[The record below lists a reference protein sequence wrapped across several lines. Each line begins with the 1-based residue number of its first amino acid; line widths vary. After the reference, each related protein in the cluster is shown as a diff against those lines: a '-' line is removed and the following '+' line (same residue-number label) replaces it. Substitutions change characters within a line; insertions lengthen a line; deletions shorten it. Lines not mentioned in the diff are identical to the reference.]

1 MSEALS
7 AGAVILVLGAAA
19 VWLGALLP
27 ARWWRAP
34 VLGVVVGLLGSG
46 TWAAMSLRDLPPPE
60 AAVEGRP
67 IAVPPEGYASSS
79 ACQACHPREHATWRD
94 SYHRRM
100 TQVASRETVVG
111 DFDEVV
117 LHYHGF
123 DYRLFWQ
130 GGRPWFET
138 SAAALGGDP
147 AATVRRPIALT
158 TGSHHLQ
165 AYWYPAGA
173 GRAVEFFPFIFMIPE
188 GRWAPRES
196 VFLQPTVPVDV
207 PLAPIDEATRWQH
220 QRQWNH
226 NCLHCH
232 ATRPAPGFPGPDTR
246 VAELGIACEA
256 CHGPG
261 EEHARR
267 NRSPLH
273 RARLRA
279 REGAGGV
286 IADSVAE
293 PSRLDPRRS
302 AQVCGQCHSINY
314 AKPEEWREKL
324 ATGSS
329 FRPGDEL
336 ADSHYVCRA
345 SEGDAALARCGNQD
359 LEHQYWPDGMLRVS
373 GREYVGLL
381 DSPCHQRGELTCL
394 SCHTL
399 HQADDDPRPRAEW
412 ADDQLGV
419 HGESNASCTQCH
431 VALEEPAALEAH
443 SHHPAESTGSAC
455 VDCHMTYTS
464 YGLLKATRSHQISSP
479 SVASSLETGR
489 PNACN
494 QCHLDKTLAWTA
506 SHLERWYGQSA
517 PELDEV
523 ERGVPAS
530 LIWLLSGD
538 AGQRALMAW
547 SLGWQP
553 ALDAADRRWIP
564 PFLIQLLDDPYDAV
578 RIVATRALRS
588 HPELRDLA
596 LDPLAPPAERRESAM
611 RALAAWRA
619 LPGELRRDAASL
631 LDDPDGRLGGGEV
644 FLRLWQQR
652 DDRVVILTE

>member
-1 MSEALS
+1 MSEPLA
-7 AGAVILVLGAAA
+7 AGVVVVVLAAAA

-34 VLGVVVGLLGSG
+34 ALGVVVGLLATG
-46 TWAAMSLRDLPPPE
+46 TWAAMALRDLPTPE
-60 AAVEGRP
+60 AEVAGRP
-67 IAVPPEGYASSS
+67 IAVPPEGYVSSS
-79 ACQACHPREHATWRD
+79 ACQACHPREHATWHD

-100 TQVASRETVVG
+100 TQVASRQSVVG
-111 DFDEVV
+111 DFDDVT

-123 DYRLFWQ
+123 DYRLFWEGDQ
-130 GGRPWFET
+130 PWFET

-147 AATVRRPIALT
+147 ADTVSRPLALT

-165 AYWYPAGA
+165 AYWYPAGT

-188 GRWAPRES
+188 RRWAPRES
-196 VFLQPTVPVDV
+196 VFLQPTVPLDA

-246 VAELGIACEA
+246 VAEMGIACEA

-267 NRSPLH
+267 NRDPLH

-279 REGAGGV
+279 REAAGATLL
-286 IADSVAE
+286 E
-293 PSRLDPRRS
+293 PIVDPGELDARRS
-302 AQVCGQCHSINY
+302 AQVCGQCHSINF
-314 AKPEEWREKL
+314 AKPEEWQRKL
-324 ATGSS
+324 AAGTT

-336 ADSHYVCRA
+336 TDTHHVCRA
-345 SEGDAALARCGNQD
+345 SEGEEALARCDNQD
-359 LEHQYWPDGMLRVS
+359 LEHQYWSDGMLRVS

-381 DSPCHQRGELTCL
+381 DSPCAQRGELTCL
-394 SCHTL
+394 SCHTM
-399 HQADDDPRPRAEW
+399 HQADDDPRPRQAW
-412 ADDQLGV
+412 ANDQLGAL
-419 HGESNASCTQCH
+419 GESNASCTQCH
-431 VALEEPAALEAH
+431 AGLEAPAALAAH
-443 SHHPAESTGSAC
+443 SHHRAASTGSAC
-455 VDCHMTYTS
+455 LDCHMTYTS

-489 PNACN
+489 PNPCN
-494 QCHLDKTLAWTA
+494 QCHLDKSLAWSA
-506 SHLERWYGQSA
+506 EHLERWYGQQPPA
-517 PELDEV
+517 LDEV
-523 ERGVPAS
+523 ERAVPAA
-530 LIWLLSGD
+530 LLWLLSGD

-547 SLGWQP
+547 SLGWEP
-553 ALDAADRRWIP
+553 ALDASDRRWMP

-578 RIVATRALRS
+578 RIVAARALKR
-588 HPELRDLA
+588 HPELAGLEV
-596 LDPLAPPAERRESAM
+596 DPLAPPAVRRQAM
-611 RALAAWRA
+611 ARALDTWRA
-619 LPGELRRDAASL
+619 LPADLRRDALSL
-631 LDDPDGRLGGGEV
+631 LDDPEGRLGGGEV
-644 FLRLWQQR
+644 FVRLLRQR